1 MARKQGGVEGNTR
14 SRAVLAQPSPARQL
28 KRSAACLACPCSVW
42 FNFLG
47 RDFFNALAEKDVQ
60 LFQVQLVKY
69 LTGFVVGIP
78 VFVFAYYYQ
87 VMTCGQT
94 LQWSCTNHSITIAV
108 AKAHASMH
116 ACMHWARGWW
126 GWVAGED

>member
-1 MARKQGGVEGNTR
+1 MLSGKKARGVEGNTH

-69 LTGFVVGIP
+69 LMGFVVGIP
-78 VFVFAYYYQ
+78 VFVFADYYQ

-94 LQWSCTNHSITIAV
+94 LQWSSPIIL
-108 AKAHASMH
+108 
-116 ACMHWARGWW
+116 
-126 GWVAGED
+126 

>member
-1 MARKQGGVEGNTR
+1 
-14 SRAVLAQPSPARQL
+14 
-28 KRSAACLACPCSVW
+28 LACPCSVW

-60 LFQVQLVKY
+60 LYQVQLVKY

-78 VFVFAYYYQ
+78 VFVFADYYQ

-94 LQWSCTNHSITIAV
+94 LQWSCTNHYITIAV

-116 ACMHWARGWW
+116 ACIGLEGGGGGGWCRLS
-126 GWVAGED
+126 